1 MSGCVDT
8 NPATDALATILYE
21 LIELN
26 EGGNDLQEA
35 AKEVELFF
43 RRADMDF
50 GKWTLEKLEVLRIHA
65 DSSTAKDLYRALQKI
80 TKLKNMK
87 KWDAP
92 ECFTAFNSAIA
103 IAEDAMR
110 KARGESEVNHE

>member
-1 MSGCVDT
+1 MSACVDT

-21 LIELN
+21 LIDLN
-26 EGGNDLQEA
+26 EGGNDLADA
-35 AKEVELFF
+35 ACEVETLFK
-43 RRADMDF
+43 RADLDF
-50 GKWTLEKLEVLRIHA
+50 GKWTLEKLEVLRIRA
-65 DSSTAKDLYRALQKI
+65 DSSTACDLYRALQKI

-110 KARGESEVNHE
+110 KARGESEVPE